1 MKKPLKKV
9 LIYLLIFIATE
20 LLIYLVGTGFI
31 RNRYV
36 AVTDY
41 SVSENGQQMT
51 LTVSVPASIGY
62 VRKVKTHRNGAEL
75 CLDFYS
81 AFGGMNG
88 KIGAR
93 SSYTV
98 ELDDSVSVISVY
110 RGDSGYEYV
119 LVRGYDGTWNKMQ

>member
-1 MKKPLKKV
+1 MKKFLKKA
-9 LIYLLIFIATE
+9 LIVLLIFIVAE
-20 LLIYLVGTGFI
+20 LLIYLIGTGFI
-31 RNRYV
+31 RNRFV
-36 AVTDY
+36 AITDF
-41 SVSENGQQMT
+41 SVSDDGTQMT

-88 KIGAR
+88 KIGAQ

-119 LVRGYDGTWNKMQ
+119 LVRCYDGTWNKMQ